1 MYNHDAT
8 EIAYNNGYKKGFEDG
23 KKSVNLVI
31 HSLCLSKDLMTAD
44 IDYELNGERKSITC
58 GWCYKNMTGDEKGK
72 DMRRADFQVGLGD
85 SDGNVIEGT
94 WKDVCVL
101 WNRSVISDEEVY
113 ELINSGMYEHDKR
126 VIATTPKQ
134 ADNFRGKING
144 N

>member
-31 HSLCLSKDLMTAD
+31 RLLALDRDSMTAE
-44 IDYELNGERKSITC
+44 ITYESNGRKETATC
-58 GWCYKNMTGDEKGK
+58 GWCYKNMTGNEKEK
-72 DMRRADFQVGLGD
+72 NMRRADFQVGLGD
-85 SDGNVIEGT
+85 SDGNIVEGT
-94 WKDVCVL
+94 WEHVCVL
-101 WNRSVISDEEVY
+101 WNRTTISDEEVY
-113 ELINSGMYEHDKR
+113 ELINSGMYDRDDR